1 MYNPTTFSFVTRPPL
16 RIADDLETPFIVV
29 TIPFTNSAILNGVI
43 ALVVFRPSIVSLHGL
58 SPGVVFSSVLKGGLE
73 GGRLI
78 HWFPI
83 RTNGPLSLILRH
95 QVISAAQATLFVGY
109 GDLFPHDNRNVFSSR
124 FIRALHGNY
133 GGLDKRSKAAHT
145 FVWKSITTEV
155 NSLRNKGVNL
165 LRVYALESDKKNT
178 IASKMNHNDVGLS
191 LRRASRDG
199 VELEQSNNLNVFL
212 VGTMLSDSNDRKIA
226 SWWEFLYVE
235 FDSYESWLEWFLSL
249 RMSLRLKNIM
259 EGIDFILGSWLH
271 CELPTRG
278 ALNIISSPTSMVL
291 TLDLPPRTDLTD
303 YFKTIDEDT

>member
-1 MYNPTTFSFVTRPPL
+1 MRGIRFIHTRIFKTVYL
-16 RIADDLETPFIVV
+16 LIVKRIADDLETPFIVV

-95 QVISAAQATLFVGY
+95 QVISAAQG
-109 GDLFPHDNRNVFSSR
+109 R

-145 FVWKSITTEV
+145 SVWKSITTEV
-155 NSLRNKGVNL
+155 NSLRNKGVDL
-165 LRVYALESDKKNT
+165 LKFMNKKKNT

-212 VGTMLSDSNDRKIA
+212 AGTMLSDSNDR
-226 SWWEFLYVE
+226 
-235 FDSYESWLEWFLSL
+235 
-249 RMSLRLKNIM
+249 
-259 EGIDFILGSWLH
+259 
-271 CELPTRG
+271 
-278 ALNIISSPTSMVL
+278 
-291 TLDLPPRTDLTD
+291 
-303 YFKTIDEDT
+303 